1 MTNCNYFLITLTLL
15 LHTLANAQIKPNVV
29 IILTDDQGWGDLS
42 LHGNPFLETPQLDN
56 LAKSGKELTNFY
68 VSPLCAPS
76 RASILT
82 GRYHLNTGVLSVSKG
97 LEVLDT
103 DETTIAELFRANGY
117 NTGIFGKWHNG
128 QHFPN
133 RPNDQGFDEFLGFSA
148 GHWSNYF
155 NTQLEHNG
163 KMVKTKGY
171 ITDVLTNAALEF
183 ISVNKD
189 KPFLCYIPY
198 NAPHSPYQVPDK
210 YFNKYKAK
218 GLDNELASIYG
229 MVENIDDNVG
239 RILHYLK
246 ENNLEEKTIVIFL
259 SDNGP
264 NSVRYNGTMR
274 GIKGTVHEG
283 GTRVPF
289 FIRWK
294 NHIPEG
300 ETNETPSGHID
311 IYPTL
316 RDLCN
321 LKPTTGKPL
330 AGVSLASLLLND
342 TASFDTNR
350 KLYTHVNFMEIPAGI
365 NSGGFRFNQYRFA
378 YNLDKPQLY
387 DLLQDPEEKT
397 DLSIIKSDITTQFLN
412 DYNAWFANA
421 TTGLQYFRPIV
432 LSKLGAELPT
442 FEATLSTG
450 IKFKEGHGW
459 AHDWVEKWN
468 STNDSLYWE
477 IDCKNPGN
485 YVVEIEYLCK
495 QTDVGSDIICSI
507 GSKDKKVVIQ
517 KAFYSKQIQS
527 PDRVPRKEAYEM
539 SGWKRLRIGT
549 YHIVEGKQIIK
560 LKTSKINN
568 GNVAEINLLRLTP
581 TKE

>member
-1 MTNCNYFLITLTLL
+1 MTNCKYFLVALTLL
-15 LHTLANAQIKPNVV
+15 VHSMAIAQIKPNVV
-29 IILTDDQGWGDLS
+29 LILTDDQGWGDLS
-42 LHGNPFLETPQLDN
+42 LHGNPLLETPQLDN
-56 LAKSGKELTNFY
+56 LAKGGKQLTNFY

-97 LEVLDT
+97 LEVMDG
-103 DETTIAELFRANGY
+103 DETTLAELFKANGY

-128 QHFPN
+128 QHYPN
-133 RPNDQGFDEFLGFSA
+133 RPTDQGFDEFLGFCA

-155 NTQLEHNG
+155 NTQLEQNG

-183 ISVNKD
+183 MSVNKD

-198 NAPHSPYQVPDK
+198 NAPHSPHQVPDK

-218 GLDNELASIYG
+218 GVDNELASIYG

-239 RILHYLK
+239 RILRYLK
-246 ENNLEEKTIVIFL
+246 EHNLEENTIIIFL

-264 NSVRYNGTMR
+264 NGVRYNGMMK

-300 ETNETPSGHID
+300 QTNETPTGHID

-316 RDLCN
+316 LELCN
-321 LKPTTGKPL
+321 LRPITGKPL

-342 TASFDTNR
+342 TASFDTHR
-350 KLYTHVNFMEIPAGI
+350 KLYTHVNFMVIPAGL
-365 NSGGFRFNQYRFA
+365 NSGGFRYNQYRFV
-378 YNLDKPQLY
+378 YDKDKPQLY
-387 DLLQDPEEKT
+387 DLLLDPEEKT
-397 DLSIIKSDITTQFLN
+397 DLSRVKRDITTQFLN
-412 DYNAWFANA
+412 DYIAWFANA
-421 TTGLQYFRPIV
+421 AAGLQYTKPVV
-432 LSKLGAELPT
+432 LSLSGVELPA
-442 FEATLSTG
+442 FEATLSSG

-459 AHDWVEKWN
+459 SHDWIEKWN
-468 STNDSLYWE
+468 SINDSLYWE

-495 QTDVGSDIICSI
+495 KTDVGSDIICSI
-507 GSKDKKVVIQ
+507 GGEDKKVVIR

-539 SGWKRLRIGT
+539 SGWKRLKIGT
-549 YHIVEGKQIIK
+549 YYIAEGKQMIK
-560 LKTSKINN
+560 LKTSKIKN

-581 TKE
+581 AKK